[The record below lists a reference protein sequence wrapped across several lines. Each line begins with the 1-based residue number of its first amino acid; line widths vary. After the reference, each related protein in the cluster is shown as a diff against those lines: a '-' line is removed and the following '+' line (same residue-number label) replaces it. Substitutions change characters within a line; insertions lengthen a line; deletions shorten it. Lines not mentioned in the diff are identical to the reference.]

1 MLKQIILISD
11 GQSNTGPN
19 PANIAELA
27 LEKSIIV
34 NTIGIVDSKENQSS
48 IFELEEIAERGGGV
62 CELTSIDNLSETLSR
77 LTVKSVYN
85 TVEEIV
91 SQELKEVLD
100 VNMEDIAPGERHKFV
115 KLVDRIGNEI
125 DLRCLILLDIS
136 GSMKKKINIAR
147 KSIFELLLFLE
158 ERTGANYIG
167 VIVFPYKDKHYKL
180 LCDFTTDIDTL
191 REKVEILE
199 TGGTTPT
206 GFAIEG
212 AIEIFEENKEYFIYD
227 NIV

>member
-62 CELTSIDNLSETLSR
+62 C
-77 LTVKSVYN
+77 
-85 TVEEIV
+85 
-91 SQELKEVLD
+91 
-100 VNMEDIAPGERHKFV
+100 
-115 KLVDRIGNEI
+115 
-125 DLRCLILLDIS
+125 
-136 GSMKKKINIAR
+136 
-147 KSIFELLLFLE
+147 
-158 ERTGANYIG
+158 
-167 VIVFPYKDKHYKL
+167 
-180 LCDFTTDIDTL
+180 DFTTDIDTL

-199 TGGTTPT
+199 TGGTTLT